1 MSTEDNGG
9 IMPPLE
15 RPRAAG
21 GRAQVLIDA
30 VTGTMGRVRNVTGPH
45 QPLTSH

>member
-15 RPRAAG
+15 RPRAGG
-21 GRAQVLIDA
+21 GRAQVVIDA
-30 VTGTMGRVRNVTGPH
+30 VAGTMGRVRNVTGPH

>member
-21 GRAQVLIDA
+21 GGAQVLIDA
-30 VTGTMGRVRNVTGPH
+30 VAGTMGRVRNVTGPH